1 MASKLHYSLLAAL
14 LLAATSIA
22 SAQSAQPGR
31 RLYPGFTAGWQAT
44 SIQYRGGTGGS
55 FDGAWRG
62 ALVLDYEITRRL
74 SLHTQLGAQ
83 YMRGLNLMTGEQ
95 PRLLYPELWVGF
107 QEYLPVGGGS
117 FYLNASLTA
126 GSGLTLSGTD
136 VFEQPAYKRF
146 RFGWGALM
154 GYLFRNGVYI
164 NGGLQSSFTNYQQAG
179 PWGNAYQFAWHGLN
193 VGFLFGNQQRQLAR
207 RR

>member
-1 MASKLHYSLLAAL
+1 MASKLYSSLLVVL

-31 RLYPGFTAGWQAT
+31 RLYPGITAGWQASST
-44 SIQYRGGTGGS
+44 QYRGGTGAD

-62 ALVLDYEITRRL
+62 AFVLDYEITRRL

-83 YMRGLNLMTGEQ
+83 YLRGRSVFTAEQ
-95 PRLLYPELWVGF
+95 PRQLYPELWVGF

-136 VFEQPAYKRF
+136 VFEQPNYRRF
-146 RFGWGALM
+146 RAGWGVLM
-154 GYLFRNGVYI
+154 GYLFRNGLYL
-164 NGGLQSSFTNYQQAG
+164 NTGMQSSFTNYYQGG
-179 PWGNAYQFAWHGLN
+179 PFGNAYQFAWHGLN